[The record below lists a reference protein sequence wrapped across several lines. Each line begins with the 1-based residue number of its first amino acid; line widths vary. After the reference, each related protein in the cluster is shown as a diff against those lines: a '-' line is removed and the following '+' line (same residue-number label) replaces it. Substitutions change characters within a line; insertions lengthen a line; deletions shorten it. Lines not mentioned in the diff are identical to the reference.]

1 METIDLVSKPSMP
14 HSVADPNSGGLQ
26 NCRLDDNLTCD
37 RGRILI
43 SGTQAL
49 VRLTL
54 MQARLDRAR
63 GFGRV
68 REKSMVQM
76 RERIESWIQSK

>member
-1 METIDLVSKPSMP
+1 MATSGKKLDRSMQKSTTGP
-14 HSVADPNSGGLQ
+14 EYDRLLDYQ
-26 NCRLDDNLTCD
+26 LDDNLTAEN
-37 RGRILI
+37 GRILI

-63 GFGRV
+63 G
-68 REKSMVQM
+68 
-76 RERIESWIQSK
+76 